1 MFERSLKE
9 VFKALQRLFEDFE
22 ALGRPF
28 ENITLICGDV
38 NFEVVSRPSEGRLF
52 NNASKTV
59 SRRFKVVK
67 KGVKMLC
74 EGPS

>member
-1 MFERSLKE
+1 MFERSLKGFLRP
-9 VFKALQRLFEDFE
+9 FKRLFEDFK

-52 NNASKTV
+52 NNASKAV

-67 KGVKMLC
+67 KGV
-74 EGPS
+74 